1 MPTIPT
7 FIGIASPRVRVGQ
20 ARPLTLEAG
29 GATAWVSARD
39 DLVMPASPHLTV
51 GPPPSPTLA
60 ADQRMR
66 ERIAAGRPVIHLAF
80 GEAGLPVPDSVREV
94 LARASV
100 QNAYGAVVGSAAA
113 RAAAAGYYA
122 RRRVP
127 TDPDQIVFAP
137 GSKPLLWALIETIG
151 GDVILPRPSWV
162 SYGAQAQIA
171 GRRVWPVEIGAPA
184 GGVPDPAAL
193 RETLVRARRASARP
207 GLLVLTLPDNPTG
220 TFASG
225 SVIAELVEIAQS
237 HGLAIICDEI
247 YRDLAH
253 HPEALV
259 SPAEL
264 APEQVFITNGLSKSM
279 ALGGW
284 RIGFARL
291 PDGPLGRDARVALGG
306 LASEIWSSLA
316 APMQA
321 VAAHVLDE
329 PADVTEH
336 VARGRW
342 LHARTTLAAHEIV
355 TGAGARCRTPTAAFY
370 LYPDLEPLRV
380 PLAAAGIDGGDA
392 LAEWLLEDHE
402 IGVLSG
408 AAFGDDP
415 RALRFRMATSLLYGA
430 DDEQR
435 RVTLHSEDPA
445 SLPWIAQP
453 LAKLGAALAVAAS
466 NVR

>member
-1 MPTIPT
+1 MN
-7 FIGIASPRVRVGQ
+7 AV
-20 ARPLTLEAG
+20 
-29 GATAWVSARD
+29 
-39 DLVMPASPHLTV
+39 
-51 GPPPSPTLA
+51 PPSPTLA

-66 ERIAAGRPVIHLAF
+66 DRIAAGRPVVHLAF
-80 GEAGLPVPDSVREV
+80 GEAGLPVPESVRDV

-100 QNAYGAVVGSAAA
+100 ENSYGAVAGSAGA

-122 RRRVP
+122 RRRVA

-137 GSKPLLWALIETIG
+137 GSKPLLWALIETIA

-171 GRRVWPVEIGAPA
+171 GRRVWPVEIGTQA

-193 RETLVRARRASARP
+193 RETLERAAHASATP

-220 TFASG
+220 TFG
-225 SVIAELVEIAQS
+225 SAPVIAELVEIAQS
-237 HGLAIICDEI
+237 YGLAIICDEI

-253 HPEALV
+253 DSGALV

-264 APEQVFITNGLSKSM
+264 APELVFITNGLSKSM

-291 PDGPLGRDARVALGG
+291 PDGPLGRDARTALGG

-321 VAAHVLDE
+321 VAQHVLDE
-329 PADVTEH
+329 PDDVTEH
-336 VARGRW
+336 VARGRR

-355 TGAGARCRTPTAAFY
+355 TGAGALCRAPTAAFY
-370 LYPDLEPLRV
+370 LYPDLEPFRE
-380 PLAAAGIDGGDA
+380 PLAAAGIDGADA
-392 LAEWLLEDHE
+392 LAGWLLERHE

-415 RALRFRMATSLLYGA
+415 RALRFRMATSLLYGS

-435 RVTLHSEDPA
+435 RLTLGSEDPA
-445 SLPWIAQP
+445 SLDWIAQP
-453 LAKLGAALAVAAS
+453 LARLGRAVAAAAG
-466 NVR
+466 

>member
-1 MPTIPT
+1 MNTQT
-7 FIGIASPRVRVGQ
+7 H
-20 ARPLTLEAG
+20 
-29 GATAWVSARD
+29 
-39 DLVMPASPHLTV
+39 PHLL
-51 GPPPSPTLA
+51 GPVPPSPTLA

-66 ERIAAGRPVIHLAF
+66 ERIAAGRPVVHLAF

-100 QNAYGAVVGSAAA
+100 QNAYGPVAGSASA
-113 RAAAAGYYA
+113 RAAAAGYYQ

-127 TDPDQIVFAP
+127 TDPQQIVFAP

-151 GDVILPRPSWV
+151 GDVILPQPSWV

-171 GRRVWPVEIGAPA
+171 GRRVWPVEIGARA
-184 GGVPDPAAL
+184 GGVPEPAAL
-193 RETLVRARRASARP
+193 REALQRAARASAAP

-220 TFASG
+220 TFASAA
-225 SVIAELVEIAQS
+225 VIAELVEIAQS

-253 HPEALV
+253 DPEALV

-264 APEQVFITNGLSKSM
+264 APELVFITNGLSKSM

-291 PDGPLGRDARVALGG
+291 PDGSLGRDARAALGG

-329 PADVTEH
+329 PADVTQH
-336 VARGRW
+336 VASGRR
-342 LHARTTLAAHEIV
+342 LHARTTVAAHEIV
-355 TGAGARCRTPTAAFY
+355 TGVGALCRAPTAAFY
-370 LYPDLEPLRV
+370 LYPDLEPFRE
-380 PLAAAGIDGGDA
+380 PLAAAGVDGGDA
-392 LAEWLLEDHE
+392 LAEWLLERHE

-408 AAFGDDP
+408 VAFGDDP

-435 RVTLHSEDPA
+435 RLTLNSEDPA
-445 SLPWIAQP
+445 SLEWIAQP
-453 LAKLGAALAVAAS
+453 LAKLGAALAAAAG
-466 NVR
+466 

>member
-1 MPTIPT
+1 MISRQVPSQPQLMN
-7 FIGIASPRVRVGQ
+7 AV
-20 ARPLTLEAG
+20 
-29 GATAWVSARD
+29 
-39 DLVMPASPHLTV
+39 
-51 GPPPSPTLA
+51 PPSPTLA

-80 GEAGLPVPDSVREV
+80 GEAGLPVPESVREV
-94 LARASV
+94 LARASA
-100 QNAYGAVVGSAAA
+100 QNSYGSVAGSAGA
-113 RAAAAGYYA
+113 RAAAAGYCT
-122 RRRVP
+122 RRRVA

-171 GRRVWPVEIGAPA
+171 GRRVWPVEIGEPA
-184 GGVPDPAAL
+184 GGVPEPDAL
-193 RETLVRARRASARP
+193 RETLARARRESATP

-220 TFASG
+220 TVASAL
-225 SVIAELVEIAQS
+225 VIAELVEIAES
-237 HGLAIICDEI
+237 HGLAILCDEI

-253 HPEALV
+253 DPEALV

-264 APEQVFITNGLSKSM
+264 AHERVFITNGLSKSM

-291 PDGPLGRDARVALGG
+291 PDGPLGRDAKAALGG

-329 PADVTEH
+329 PDEVTDH
-336 VARGRW
+336 VARARR
-342 LHARTTLAAHEIV
+342 LHTRTTVAAHEIV
-355 TGAGARCRTPTAAFY
+355 TGAGALCRAPTAAFY
-370 LYPDLEPLRV
+370 LYPDLEPFRE
-380 PLAAAGIDGGDA
+380 PLAAAGVHGGDA
-392 LAEWLLEDHE
+392 LAEWLLERHE

-408 AAFGDDP
+408 VAFGDDP
-415 RALRFRMATSLLYGA
+415 RALRFRMATSLLYGS
-430 DDEQR
+430 DDQQR
-435 RVTLHSEDPA
+435 WLALDSEDPA
-445 SLPWIAQP
+445 SLDWIAQP
-453 LAKLGAALAVAAS
+453 LAKLGAALAAAAS
-466 NVR
+466 

>member
-1 MPTIPT
+1 MN
-7 FIGIASPRVRVGQ
+7 
-20 ARPLTLEAG
+20 
-29 GATAWVSARD
+29 
-39 DLVMPASPHLTV
+39 LV
-51 GPPPSPTLA
+51 PPSPTLA

-80 GEAGLPVPDSVREV
+80 GEAGLPVPESVREV

-100 QNAYGAVVGSAAA
+100 QNSYGSVAGSAGA
-113 RAAAAGYYA
+113 RAAAAGYYT

-127 TDPDQIVFAP
+127 TDPDQILFAP

-171 GRRVWPVEIGAPA
+171 GRRVWPVEIGPRA
-184 GGVPDPAAL
+184 GGVPEPDAL
-193 RETLVRARRASARP
+193 RETLAHARRESATP

-220 TFASG
+220 TVASAQ
-225 SVIAELVEIAQS
+225 VIAELVEIAQS
-237 HGLAIICDEI
+237 HGLAIVCDEI

-253 HPEALV
+253 DPEALV

-264 APEQVFITNGLSKSM
+264 APERVFITNGLSKSM

-291 PDGPLGRDARVALGG
+291 PDGPLGRQAKAALGG

-329 PADVTEH
+329 PAEVTDH
-336 VARGRW
+336 VARGRR
-342 LHARTTLAAHEIV
+342 LHTRATVAAHEIV
-355 TGAGARCRTPTAAFY
+355 TGAGALCRAPTAAFY
-370 LYPDLEPLRV
+370 LYPDLEPFRE
-380 PLAAAGIDGGDA
+380 PLAAAGVHGGDG
-392 LAEWLLEDHE
+392 LVEWLLERHE

-415 RALRFRMATSLLYGA
+415 HALRFRMATSLLYGS
-430 DDEQR
+430 DDAQR
-435 RVTLHSEDPA
+435 WRALGSEDPA
-445 SLPWIAQP
+445 SLPWIREP
-453 LAKLGAALAVAAS
+453 LTRLGAALAAAAG
-466 NVR
+466 

>member
-1 MPTIPT
+1 MHTQTQPQLLR
-7 FIGIASPRVRVGQ
+7 AV
-20 ARPLTLEAG
+20 
-29 GATAWVSARD
+29 
-39 DLVMPASPHLTV
+39 
-51 GPPPSPTLA
+51 PPSPTLA

-66 ERIAAGRPVIHLAF
+66 ERIAAGWPVVHLAF

-100 QNAYGAVVGSAAA
+100 QNAYGSVAGSADA

-171 GRRVWPVEIGAPA
+171 GRRVWPVEIGAQA

-193 RETLVRARRASARP
+193 RETLERAQRASATP
-207 GLLVLTLPDNPTG
+207 GLLILTLPDNPTG
-220 TFASG
+220 TFASAT
-225 SVIAELVEIAQS
+225 VIAELVEIAQA

-253 HPEALV
+253 DPDALV

-264 APEQVFITNGLSKSM
+264 APELVFITNGLSKSM

-291 PDGPLGRDARVALGG
+291 PDGPLGRDARAALGG

-329 PADVTEH
+329 PADVTDH
-336 VARGRW
+336 VAAGRR
-342 LHARTTLAAHEIV
+342 LHARITVSAHELV
-355 TGAGARCRTPTAAFY
+355 TGAGALCRAPTAAFY
-370 LYPDLEPLRV
+370 LYPDLEPFRE
-380 PLAAAGIDGGDA
+380 PLAVVGVDGGDA
-392 LAEWLLEDHE
+392 LAEWLLERHE

-408 AAFGDDP
+408 VAFGDDP

-430 DDEQR
+430 DDQQR
-435 RVTLHSEDPA
+435 RLTLDSEDPA
-445 SLPWIAQP
+445 SLDWIAQP
-453 LAKLGAALAVAAS
+453 LAKLGAALTAAAG
-466 NVR
+466 